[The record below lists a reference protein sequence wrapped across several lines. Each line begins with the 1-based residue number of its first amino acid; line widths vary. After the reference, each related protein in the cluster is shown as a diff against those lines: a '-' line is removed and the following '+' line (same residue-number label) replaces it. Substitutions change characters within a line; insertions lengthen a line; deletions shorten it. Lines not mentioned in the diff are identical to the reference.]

1 MVHPQPAGPPPPSP
15 SVYRTRAYRTRQRVL
30 YALAAVGLV
39 LVGYLIGRWQDTPAA
54 PAAANPPAASVA
66 ASPSDSPAPS
76 APPPSPTVYRKIE
89 AESAGALNGIQ
100 TQDTAD
106 EGGGQNVG
114 WIANG
119 DSLRFDDIDFG
130 PVPATKVDVR
140 VASDA
145 DDGGRM
151 DIRLDSPDANPI
163 GSMRVTRTGGWQT
176 WRTDEVTL
184 QPATGVHTVFLTF
197 ARDADGEFLNI
208 NWLQFAH

>member
-1 MVHPQPAGPPPPSP
+1 LAVPPPPGP
-15 SVYRTRAYRTRQRVL
+15 SVYRTRAYHTRQRVL

-54 PAAANPPAASVA
+54 PLTVA
-66 ASPSDSPAPS
+66 ATTSASALPSSAPPTTT
-76 APPPSPTVYRKIE
+76 PPPSPTVYRKLQ
-89 AESAGALNGIQ
+89 AESADALNGIQ
-100 TQDTAD
+100 TQDTED

-184 QPATGVHTVFLTF
+184 QPVTGVHTVFLTF
-197 ARDADGEFLNI
+197 ARDDDGEFLNV